1 MYNSYVGVH
10 TQSYETPS
18 LVDKLTN
25 DFTNICF
32 VTTGKSKDE
41 INPAMVSKITAN
53 QRKDTILQR
62 YLKKN
67 VEVDPKDMIMISIKV
82 IDNIDVLLYNSKR
95 LVIPTSLQ
103 TNIVTWY
110 HHYL

>member
-1 MYNSYVGVH
+1 MR
-10 TQSYETPS
+10 
-18 LVDKLTN
+18 
-25 DFTNICF
+25 CF
-32 VTTGKSKDE
+32 SSDNLRHAAYKNLLHRKSKDE